1 MMYDD
6 AKEKIRSIDSAWS
19 NAVAEMV
26 DARIELHRLRD
37 DTIFDEDKSVRWNR
51 DEAVRRKD
59 ALSKKIDEL
68 ADKKESLQ
76 ESYQAAVMDY
86 LMDGWGLSIG
96 AAKVV
101 YDKAYDDGYACG
113 MTEVLR
119 CADEYARFI
128 DKVMSAQ
135 AKS

>member
-1 MMYDD
+1 MYDD

-59 ALSKKIDEL
+59 ALSPRRLMSWPTRRSPCKKAIRQPL
-68 ADKKESLQ
+68 
-76 ESYQAAVMDY
+76 
-86 LMDGWGLSIG
+86 WTI
-96 AAKVV
+96 
-101 YDKAYDDGYACG
+101 
-113 MTEVLR
+113 
-119 CADEYARFI
+119 
-128 DKVMSAQ
+128 
-135 AKS
+135 